1 MTLDPSKGYRAL
13 RLGRFSKSGNE
24 YFITFCTEQRQS
36 GLTTE
41 TVAVAIVSEI
51 QQMETEA
58 IWSLR
63 CAVLMPDHIH
73 LLIQLGN
80 ELPLGKAI
88 ARLKSKSNIH
98 LKTQKLRWQK
108 GYFEHTMRV
117 HEDRMP
123 VFLYIFLNPYKADL
137 IPANGI
143 WPWFICGIEDRVWF
157 SDYLDKGLPEPA
169 WLADLP

>member
-1 MTLDPSKGYRAL
+1 MILDPSKGYRAL
-13 RLGRFSKSGNE
+13 RHGRFSKSGDE

-41 TVAVAIVSEI
+41 PIAGVIVTEI
-51 QQMETEA
+51 KQMETEA

-80 ELPLGKAI
+80 VLPLGKSI
-88 ARLKSKSNIH
+88 ARLKSKSSIH

-108 GYFEHTMRV
+108 GYYEHTMRTQ
-117 HEDRMP
+117 EDRLP
-123 VFLYIFLNPYKADL
+123 VFLYMYLNPYKANLLPVDC
-137 IPANGI
+137 I
-143 WPWFICGIEDRVWF
+143 WPWFICSAGDKAWF
-157 SDYLDKGLPEPA
+157 SDYLDKGLPEPT
-169 WLADLP
+169 WMADLP